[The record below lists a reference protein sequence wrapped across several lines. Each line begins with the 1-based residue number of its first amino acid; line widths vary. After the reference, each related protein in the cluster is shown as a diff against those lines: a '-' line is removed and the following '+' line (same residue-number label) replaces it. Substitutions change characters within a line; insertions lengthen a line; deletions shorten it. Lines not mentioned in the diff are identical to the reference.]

1 MMRRRSMP
9 WIHRWSRQLLGA
21 VAVLGVLDTT
31 YLTYLKLS
39 GNPATCPITQ
49 SCDRVLT
56 SPYAEVVGIP
66 LPFLGLLAYLSMA
79 IFALVPL
86 AINSD
91 SQRELRLQLEE
102 WSWLLLFAGGTAMAI
117 FSGYLM
123 YLLFFKIGGL
133 CIYCLASAFFSASL
147 FLLTIV
153 GRSWDDIG
161 QIVFIGIVVGMV
173 TLIGTLGV
181 YSLAEGP
188 APGTPGKNIPA
199 ITGSPEPTKGGW
211 PITTDS
217 GPAELALAEHLTA
230 TGAKMYGAYWCP
242 HCHEQKLLLGKEA
255 FSKINYIECAPEA
268 KNSQTKV
275 CEQAGIKGFPTWE
288 INGKLIESGA
298 QELEKL
304 AELSGYQGKTNFK
317 YSLGRSRR

>member
-1 MMRRRSMP
+1 MIRRRSTP
-9 WIHRWSRQLLGA
+9 WIHRWSRHLLGA
-21 VAVLGVLDTT
+21 VAVLGALNTA
-31 YLTYLKLS
+31 YLTYLKVS
-39 GNPATCPITQ
+39 GDPATCPITN

-91 SQRELRLQLEE
+91 SQRELRAQLEE

-133 CIYCLASAFFSASL
+133 CIYCLASAFFSATL
-147 FLLTIV
+147 FLLAIV
-153 GRSWDDIG
+153 GRAWDDIG
-161 QIVFIGIVVGMV
+161 QIIFIGIVVGMV

-181 YSLAEGP
+181 YSLAEAP
-188 APGTPGKNIPA
+188 APEAPGRTIPA
-199 ITGSPEPTKGGW
+199 ITGDPKPAEGGW
-211 PITTDS
+211 SITTNS
-217 GPAELALAEHLTA
+217 GEAELALAEHLTA

-242 HCHEQKLLLGKEA
+242 HCHEQKLLFGKQA
-255 FSKINYIECAPEA
+255 FSKINYVECAPEA
-268 KNSQTKV
+268 KNPQPKV
-275 CEQAGIKGFPTWE
+275 CEQAGITSFPTWE
-288 INGKLIESGA
+288 IKGKLEKGV
-298 QELEKL
+298 QEGEKL
-304 AELSGYQGKTNFK
+304 GELSGYQGKTNFK
-317 YSLGRSRR
+317 YSLGKR

>member
-1 MMRRRSMP
+1 MMRRRSTP

-66 LPFLGLLAYLSMA
+66 LPFLGLLAYISMA

-91 SQRELRLQLEE
+91 SQRELRSQLEE

-133 CIYCLASAFFSASL
+133 CIYCLASAFFSATL
-147 FLLTIV
+147 FLLAIV

-268 KNSQTKV
+268 KNPQPKV
-275 CEQAGIKGFPTWE
+275 CEQAGITSFPTWE
-288 INGKLIESGA
+288 INGKLEKGV
-298 QELEKL
+298 QEGEKL
-304 AELSGYQGKTNFK
+304 GQLSGYQGKTNFK
-317 YSLGRSRR
+317 YSLGKR